1 MTGKHSLPVNPRT
14 ESFVNLLL
22 PLLPAKARPYAKAI
36 LALLGTVA
44 SVAVLVAADN
54 QYVAAGV
61 QILTALGVYAQPN
74 GSTGEEEFPET
85 GLPESAYEG

>member
-1 MTGKHSLPVNPRT
+1 MGKHSTPDNPRT

-22 PLLPAKARPYAKAI
+22 PLLPAKARPYAKAV

>member
-1 MTGKHSLPVNPRT
+1 M
-14 ESFVNLLL
+14 NLML

-44 SVAVLVAADN
+44 SVATLLYADDPR
-54 QYVAAGV
+54 VAAGV

-74 GSTGEEEFPET
+74 GSTGEDEFPEI

>member
-1 MTGKHSLPVNPRT
+1 MGRHTAPDNPRT

-44 SVAVLVAADN
+44 SVAVLVAGDN

>member
-1 MTGKHSLPVNPRT
+1 MTGKHRFPVNPSK
-14 ESFVNLLL
+14 ESFVTLLL

-44 SVAVLVAADN
+44 SVATLLYADDPR
-54 QYVAAGV
+54 VAAGV

-74 GSTGEEEFPET
+74 GSTGEQEFPET
-85 GLPESAYEG
+85 GLPESDYEI